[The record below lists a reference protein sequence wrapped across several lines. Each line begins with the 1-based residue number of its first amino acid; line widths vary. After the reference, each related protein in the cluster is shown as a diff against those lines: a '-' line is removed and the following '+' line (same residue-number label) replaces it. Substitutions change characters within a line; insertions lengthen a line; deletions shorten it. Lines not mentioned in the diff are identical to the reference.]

1 MKPWMGWF
9 APPKKKKKDS
19 ESFNLNFLLIISML
33 SLIVFLLIL
42 ASLIGE
48 LFYNCPV

>member
-9 APPKKKKKDS
+9 DLPKKRKKS
-19 ESFNLNFLLIISML
+19 FESFNLNFLLIISIL
-33 SLIVFLLIL
+33 NLIVFLLIL

-48 LFYNCPV
+48 LFCNCPA